1 MLNAGIGLT
10 GVALGLGG
18 SLAGAVSAAVGARTG
33 RVRQLRWA
41 AGYAIIVGLGA
52 IVAVVAM
59 ERALITRDFSLRYIA
74 QVGSSRTPAL
84 FNVAAMWS
92 ALEGS
97 ILLWALI
104 LAGYLVAVVYRFRRR
119 LTDPLVGWAL
129 VTLFAIC
136 AFFFGLMA
144 GPVNPFRL
152 IAGPKTLD
160 GPGPNPLLQNHVLM
174 AFHPPMLYLGYV
186 GFSVP
191 FAFAIGAL
199 VTGRVDDGWLV
210 ITRRWTLFAWGFLT
224 VGIML
229 GAWWSYEVL
238 GWGGFWAW
246 DPVENASFLPW
257 LTATAYIHSILIQQ
271 RRGMLRVWNLSLLCA
286 TFSLTILGTFL
297 TRSGVLNSVHAFSKT
312 NIGPAILGFFALTVV
327 VSIGLIAWRGD
338 RLRSAGGVDA
348 VASREGAFLAN
359 NALFALFAAVVL
371 LGTVFPLVLEAVTG
385 QRVSVGRPYFDRMAI
400 PLGMSLL
407 TLMAIAPVLPWRKAS
422 TGSLRDRLLG
432 PAVSAAGVAVVA
444 VALGARG
451 FVPAVAFALAGA
463 GGGAAVRQLAQNV
476 RRQRWRGVLG
486 SSGGGMV
493 VHIGVVII
501 AVAIT
506 ASGSYSRRAQFDMRP
521 GQTVAFAGHTFVFES
536 VEFLTSRSRNEKRA
550 AVRVD
555 GAEVLS
561 PSLVQFNGSSQ
572 TVGTPAISSSIS
584 EDVYL
589 TVLDLPGD
597 TASARIGVLIMPMAG
612 WLWMG
617 GGVIG
622 VGTILSAVPRRRR
635 REELPADQASADR
648 IEATVDVESSERVGV
663 S

>member
-18 SLAGAVSAAVGARTG
+18 SLAGGVSAAIGARTG
-33 RVRQLRWA
+33 RVRQLRSA
-41 AGYAIIVGLGA
+41 AGYAVIVGVGA
-52 IVAVVAM
+52 VVAVVAM

-74 QVGSSRTPAL
+74 QVGGSRTPAL

-104 LAGYLVAVVYRFRRR
+104 LAGYLVAVVYRFRNR

-129 VTLFAIC
+129 VAMFAIC
-136 AFFFGLMA
+136 TFFFALMA

-152 IAGPKTLD
+152 IAGPKPVD
-160 GPGPNPLLQNHVLM
+160 GPGPNPLLQNHILM

-257 LTATAYIHSILIQQ
+257 LTATAYIHSILVQQ

-286 TFSLTILGTFL
+286 TFGLTILGTFL

-327 VSIGLIAWRGD
+327 VSIGLIAWRGE
-338 RLRSAGGVDA
+338 RLRSAGSVDA

-371 LGTVFPLVLEAVTG
+371 LGTVFPLVLEAITG
-385 QRVSVGRPYFDRMAI
+385 QRVSVGRPYFDTMAV
-400 PLGMSLL
+400 PLGIALL

-422 TGSLRDRLLG
+422 MSSLRERLLG
-432 PAVSAAGVAVVA
+432 PAVSAAGVAAVA
-444 VALGARG
+444 VMLGARG
-451 FVPAVAFALAGA
+451 FVPVVAFALAGA
-463 GGGAAVRQLAQNV
+463 GGGAASRQLFQNV
-476 RRQRWRGVLG
+476 RHHGWRGVVG
-486 SSGGGMV
+486 SSGGGMI

-501 AVAIT
+501 AVAVT
-506 ASGSYSRRAQFDMRP
+506 ASGSYSRRAQFEMRA

-536 VEFLTSRSRNEKRA
+536 VDFVSSRSRNEKRA
-550 AVRVD
+550 LVQVD
-555 GAEVLS
+555 GTEVLM
-561 PSLVQFNGSSQ
+561 PSLVQFNGSTQ

-589 TVLDLPGD
+589 TALDLPAD
-597 TASARIGVLIMPMAG
+597 NASARIGVLIMPMAG
-612 WLWMG
+612 WLWTG

-622 VGTILSAVPRRRR
+622 CGTILSAIPRRRR
-635 REELPADQASADR
+635 RTKRSTGQPTTDDGDSIDSADLG
-648 IEATVDVESSERVGV
+648 DPVGV